1 MATNTVSVTLNEQA
15 LLELQE
21 VLLDDDAEAA
31 LAFVKRHIAPCVPR
45 SGSAP
50 CDSTRLNPF
59 ILKRDKGERPS
70 RK

>member
-1 MATNTVSVTLNEQA
+1 MATNTVSVTLTEQA

-31 LAFVKRHIAPCVPR
+31 LAFIKRHVAPAVPR
-45 SGSAP
+45 STSRP

-59 ILKRDKGERPS
+59 VLKRDQGEQP
-70 RK
+70 

>member
-1 MATNTVSVTLNEQA
+1 MATNTVSVTLTEQA

-31 LAFVKRHIAPCVPR
+31 LAFVKRYVAPSVPR
-45 SGSAP
+45 STGRP

-59 ILKRDKGERPS
+59 VLKRDQGERP
-70 RK
+70 